1 MSDVLFEQILNFP
14 DPDALKRYNGL
25 VGVDATKE
33 RLEKEAEVM
42 LRPDLLENWSKDKY
56 NHHIVAIDTLLE
68 RPPLL
73 FLQEILELGK
83 RNWRRAS
90 ATGWP
95 APRTSMS
102 SCLT

>member
-1 MSDVLFEQILNFP
+1 MSDVLFEQVLNFP

-33 RLEKEAEVM
+33 RFEKEAEVM

-68 RPPLL
+68 RPPL
-73 FLQEILELGK
+73 FIFAGDIGTGKTEL
-83 RNWRRAS
+83 
-90 ATGWP
+90 ATSFGD
-95 APRTSMS
+95 R
-102 SCLT
+102 

>member
-42 LRPDLLENWSKDKY
+42 LRP
-56 NHHIVAIDTLLE
+56 
-68 RPPLL
+68 
-73 FLQEILELGK
+73 
-83 RNWRRAS
+83 
-90 ATGWP
+90 
-95 APRTSMS
+95 
-102 SCLT
+102 